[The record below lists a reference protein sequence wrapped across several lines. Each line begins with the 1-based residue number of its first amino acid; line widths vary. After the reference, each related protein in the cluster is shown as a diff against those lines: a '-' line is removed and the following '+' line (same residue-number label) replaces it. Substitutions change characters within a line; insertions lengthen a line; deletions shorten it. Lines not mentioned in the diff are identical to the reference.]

1 MKTITQQKPLEEI
14 TQFLDKCQGVYL
26 IGCGTCATLCQ
37 TGGKSEVLEM
47 KAKLEE
53 AGKKVTGWMVIP
65 TACDELTREA
75 LQENAAD
82 IDVADCILVLTCAFG
97 VQTVSLYLDKTKP
110 VYPAL
115 NTLFVGKEE
124 SPGYFIE
131 VCAQCGSC
139 VLAQTAGI
147 CPLVR
152 CAKSLLNG
160 PCGGS
165 TNGRCELSP
174 DIPCAWQM
182 IIERLEAMGQLD
194 RLEEIAPPRDW
205 SSSHAGGPRKMTLE
219 S

>member
-1 MKTITQQKPLEEI
+1 MITITAQKPFEEI
-14 TQFLDKCQGVYL
+14 IQYSDRCGRVYL
-26 IGCGTCATLCQ
+26 IGCGTCATMLH

-47 KAKLEE
+47 KDKLEA

-65 TACDELTREA
+65 TACDALTKDA
-75 LQENAAD
+75 LRENARDVEAAD
-82 IDVADCILVLTCAFG
+82 GILVMACAFG
-97 VQTVSLYLDKTKP
+97 VQTVTFYTNKP

-115 NTLFVGKEE
+115 NTLFIGKEE
-124 SPGYFIE
+124 SPGYFTE

-165 TNGRCELSP
+165 VAGKCEISP

-182 IIERLEAMGQLD
+182 IYDRLAALGQLD
-194 RLEEIAPPRDW
+194 KLEEIEPPRDW
-205 SSSHAGGPRKMTLE
+205 STSHAGGPRKITIQT
-219 S
+219 